1 MRQTFKHAAHSCV
14 LWSWYS
20 VSSHVY
26 GPVFQALRVSTL
38 HGERS
43 KERVL
48 IGGSAGRRAAGGLFT
63 LLRRSQ
69 FEGRSRR
76 TLLNGLF
83 VDLWPFLFSRP
94 LSATPT
100 SIQEGSGCC
109 ETLGPLPL
117 YIIRQ
122 LSLLSHSA
130 CHHIGEI
137 MDRVEMRQ
145 QLSAVREQPEAYQS
159 SWRDSFMTS
168 NAFLPRH
175 LHRYLF
181 KSSQNNFL
189 SLLLLFSSFLFGAWM
204 RCQVVT

>member
-1 MRQTFKHAAHSCV
+1 MLHIPVCCDRGTVCPHTFMGQCSRPSECQHSTASGPKREYWSGGRRVGGRQAVYLLSSAARNLKGGADELSWTASLSICDLSSSLVPSPPLRPPSRKEAVVVKHSARFLCTS
-14 LWSWYS
+14 S
-20 VSSHVY
+20 VS
-26 GPVFQALRVSTL
+26 
-38 HGERS
+38 
-43 KERVL
+43 
-48 IGGSAGRRAAGGLFT
+48 
-63 LLRRSQ
+63 
-69 FEGRSRR
+69 
-76 TLLNGLF
+76 
-83 VDLWPFLFSRP
+83 
-94 LSATPT
+94 
-100 SIQEGSGCC
+100 
-109 ETLGPLPL
+109 
-117 YIIRQ
+117 
-122 LSLLSHSA
+122 SLLSHSA

>member
-1 MRQTFKHAAHSCV
+1 MCMKRCPHMEQPPQKKTAELASHTVGKCMRRGARGMQTKNSSPFNNAAAIKHA
-14 LWSWYS
+14 L
-20 VSSHVY
+20 SH
-26 GPVFQALRVSTL
+26 
-38 HGERS
+38 
-43 KERVL
+43 
-48 IGGSAGRRAAGGLFT
+48 
-63 LLRRSQ
+63 
-69 FEGRSRR
+69 
-76 TLLNGLF
+76 
-83 VDLWPFLFSRP
+83 
-94 LSATPT
+94 
-100 SIQEGSGCC
+100 
-109 ETLGPLPL
+109 
-117 YIIRQ
+117 
-122 LSLLSHSA
+122 LLSHSA